1 MTAESPFAVGRRL
14 AEHPTYRAWMAEGV
28 VTVDG
33 ISARSDDLT
42 ALDLIFKFE
51 DANAPLRHR
60 GPLPTRLDPDRPAFR
75 FSYGVNAI
83 LYAVSCDIPGVTVS
97 LRRGGKNTPCF
108 SYTHD
113 YALSGHPLRA
123 YWIRHSIDHYLDVLD
138 HHLDATA
145 PADVT
150 LHVLATSRAGL
161 GDDR

>member
-1 MTAESPFAVGRRL
+1 MTAESSLAAGRRL
-14 AEHPTYRAWMAEGV
+14 AEHPTYREWMTKGV

-42 ALDLIFKFE
+42 ALDLVFGFKG
-51 DANAPLRHR
+51 AGLPLRHH

-75 FSYGVNAI
+75 FSYGVNTI

-97 LRRGGKNTPCF
+97 LRRGGAGTPCF

-138 HHLDATA
+138 HHLDAA
-145 PADVT
+145 VFADVT
-150 LHVLATSRAGL
+150 LHVLATSRL
-161 GDDR
+161 D

>member
-1 MTAESPFAVGRRL
+1 MMTELPFVVGRRL

-33 ISARSDDLT
+33 ISARSDDLI
-42 ALDLIFKFE
+42 ALDLVFGFKG
-51 DANAPLRHR
+51 AGLPLRHR

-75 FSYGVNAI
+75 FSCDVNAI
-83 LYAVSCDIPGVTVS
+83 LYAVSCGIPGVTVS
-97 LRRGGKNTPCF
+97 LRRGGAGTPCF

-113 YALSGHPLRA
+113 YALNGHPLRA

-138 HHLDATA
+138 HHLDVAA

-150 LHVLATSRAGL
+150 LHVLATSRL
-161 GDDR
+161 G